1 METIGA
7 CMRRVNAYEIS
18 ESNYY
23 SANMG
28 QDVLTSRSSLSQQT
42 DYQSPDGKVSYALPH
57 SDGNAPDLYI
67 PLMSFITYVLLCA
80 MVYGNAGQ
88 FSPQVLPQVA
98 TLCFGCQIAE
108 VLGIRFGIYMLQ
120 APIAMLDLLSYTG
133 YKYLGLC
140 VNMLAGMALNH
151 FGMGKE
157 AYYVF
162 FVYTGIAA
170 SWFMLKTMANNVP
183 IVAATG
189 PKRDMTILAFAASQG
204 VVMYVVG
211 KTKFLS

>member
-1 METIGA
+1 
-7 CMRRVNAYEIS
+7 
-18 ESNYY
+18 
-23 SANMG
+23 
-28 QDVLTSRSSLSQQT
+28 LQQAEP
-42 DYQSPDGKVSYALPH
+42 QGGPDMNVAYALPH

-98 TLCFGCQIAE
+98 TLCFACQIAE
-108 VLGIRFGIYMLQ
+108 VLTIRFGIYLLQ
-120 APIAMLDLLSYTG
+120 APVAMLDLLSYTG

-140 VNMLAGMALNH
+140 INMLAGMALNH

-157 AYYVF
+157 AYYIF
-162 FVYTGIAA
+162 FVYTGMAA
-170 SWFMLKTMANNVP
+170 SWFMLKTLANNIP
-183 IVAATG
+183 IVEASAG
-189 PKRDMTILAFAASQG
+189 PKREMMVLAFAASQG

-211 KTKFLS
+211 RTKFLS